1 MFLPAGVKICTK
13 IFVEE
18 IQGGE
23 GCRKKSTSN
32 FITPFHTLSSETQ
45 IQGNYCFKEEV
56 ADETSALV
64 WRTDQETHVPR
75 GKQRREQA
83 AGCISLVRG
92 ISILQSN
99 AKDNS

>member
-56 ADETSALV
+56 ADETPALV
-64 WRTDQETHVPR
+64 WRTDQETHMLQGESRDVN
-75 GKQRREQA
+75 KLLA
-83 AGCISLVRG
+83 AFHWSV
-92 ISILQSN
+92 
-99 AKDNS
+99 A